1 MAKRR
6 KAARSTPRKRV
17 AKPALAREANPATAE
32 PTSVAPAPPRPQPF
46 AGNSRSRV
54 GQTLR
59 LDPETWLAL
68 KMLAAELA
76 VTRGRPV
83 SAHELIVE
91 VVTDMI
97 ARRAQRE

>member
-1 MAKRR
+1 M
-6 KAARSTPRKRV
+6 
-17 AKPALAREANPATAE
+17 AKPALAPEANPAAVE
-32 PTSVAPAPPRPQPF
+32 PTTSPEPGPPRQPF
-46 AGNSRSRV
+46 AGQSRGRV

-91 VVTDMI
+91 AVTDMI
-97 ARRAQRE
+97 ARRAQRTE